1 MHRRNVRHSLDLI
14 QMMKVP
20 DKNVSET
27 SIIQEVVWNQTLL
40 ENASSV
46 SISLMALILE
56 WSRITKDKEAHLLD

>member
-1 MHRRNVRHSLDLI
+1 
-14 QMMKVP
+14 MMKVP